1 MQIVGV
7 MKDAKIATMW
17 ETPCCPST
25 KDKQENIQEKK
36 CHTNVQKKTY
46 THQTIEEL
54 KQDMNEKAK
63 EKVGW
68 KEKRFFETIKLFIE
82 CSY

>member
-1 MQIVGV
+1 
-7 MKDAKIATMW
+7 
-17 ETPCCPST
+17 
-25 KDKQENIQEKK
+25 
-36 CHTNVQKKTY
+36 VQKKTY

-68 KEKRFFETIKLFIE
+68 KEKR
-82 CSY
+82 

>member
-1 MQIVGV
+1 
-7 MKDAKIATMW
+7 
-17 ETPCCPST
+17 
-25 KDKQENIQEKK
+25 
-36 CHTNVQKKTY
+36 VQNKTY

-68 KEKRFFETIKLFIE
+68 KEKRFFETIKLFIK